1 MGDLI
6 NHPGGSDSVSNSPPL
21 ATEDTASSESETKN
35 GRASGAPELFY
46 AGAPALAWLR
56 SHLIQRRRCEKAL
69 LKAVRPTA
77 VEANLDGRFTGA
89 ENCGW

>member
-21 ATEDTASSESETKN
+21 ATEDTAPSESETKN

-46 AGAPALAWLR
+46 ARAP
-56 SHLIQRRRCEKAL
+56 E
-69 LKAVRPTA
+69 RP
-77 VEANLDGRFTGA
+77 R
-89 ENCGW
+89 